1 MQRTES
7 GATAGYPV
15 LERLRKVPLP
25 QRLLKGLRRFCS
37 SKPLGAAG
45 AGVVIIMA
53 LVAISAEVIAPHDPL
68 QLNPRLKLMAPSATF
83 VLGTD
88 ELGRDL
94 LSRIIYG
101 SRSALFIGF
110 SVLATGTMFGV
121 VLGITSGYFGG
132 KFDLI
137 VQRAV
142 DAFQAFPFLIMALA
156 IVAVLG
162 QSLLNV
168 ILALAITL
176 WPGVTRLVRGTTLSV
191 KQEQY
196 IDAARSMGAWDL
208 RILLRHILPNVFAP
222 IIVIS
227 TIQLGGIILAES
239 SLSFLGLGTPPPT
252 PTWGGMLSGSG
263 RRFMELAPWMAV
275 FPGLAITL
283 AVLGFNLFG
292 DALRDVLDPRLRGSR

>member
-1 MQRTES
+1 MRGTES
-7 GATAGYPV
+7 GATAGYPA
-15 LERLRKVPLP
+15 LERLRRVPLP
-25 QRLLKGLRRFCS
+25 QRLLKGLWRFCS

-45 AGVVIIMA
+45 AAVVIIMA

-83 VLGTD
+83 LLGTD

-110 SVLATGTMFGV
+110 SVLATGTLFGV

-162 QSLLNV
+162 QSLMNV

-196 IDAARSMGAWDL
+196 IDAARSMGAVDI
-208 RILLRHILPNVFAP
+208 RILLQHILPNVFAP

>member
-1 MQRTES
+1 MRGTEG
-7 GATAGYPV
+7 GATAGYPA
-15 LERLRKVPLP
+15 LERLRRVPLP
-25 QRLLKGLRRFCS
+25 QRLLKGLGRFCS

-94 LSRIIYG
+94 LSRIIFG

-110 SVLATGTMFGV
+110 SVLATGTLFGV

-176 WPGVTRLVRGTTLSV
+176 WPGVTRLVRGTALSV

-196 IDAARSMGAWDL
+196 IDAARAMGAVDI
-208 RILLRHILPNVFAP
+208 RILLQHILPNVFAP